1 MEMNRVFAYLRRA
14 GGDHRPKAALA
25 SVAAGTMLLSACMGG
40 GRGGPIPYEV
50 KEFTAPDIE
59 TVAPPASQQ
68 RIGPLDKIRVTV
80 FQVADLSGEFTVDAS
95 GNIDYPLIG
104 TVAAQGLTP
113 PELSERIA
121 QQLGRR
127 YLRNP
132 NVQTAFLEQRQQTIT
147 IDGSVRQP
155 GIVPIQGQTTLLR
168 AVAMGRGTSEDA
180 NPNRVVVFRTIQ
192 GKRMA
197 AAFDLTSIRRGEAED
212 PVIYGND
219 VVIVD
224 GSKARQTF
232 RDVLSA
238 IPILGVFTLF
248 Q

>member
-1 MEMNRVFAYLRRA
+1 MFAYLKRA
-14 GGDHRPKAALA
+14 RANRGPKVALA
-25 SVAAGTMLLSACMGG
+25 AVAAASVLLSACIGG
-40 GRGGPIPYEV
+40 GRGGPVPYDV
-50 KEFTAPDIE
+50 AEFKAPDIE
-59 TVAPPASQQ
+59 TVAPPLSQQ
-68 RIGPLDKIRVTV
+68 RIGPLDKIRITV

-104 TVAAQGLTP
+104 QVAAQGLTP

-121 QQLGRR
+121 KQLGQR

-132 NVQTAFLEQRQQTIT
+132 NVQTAFLEQQQQTIT

-155 GIVPIQGQTTLLR
+155 GIVPIRGQTTLVR
-168 AVAMGRGTSEDA
+168 AIAMGRGTSEDA
-180 NPNRVVVFRTIQ
+180 NPSRVVVFRTIQ

-219 VVIVD
+219 IVIVD